1 MKTNHFLNMIAKL
14 RQREEVMLY
23 GNLLEV
29 HAEDGMEV
37 QVFLKDEYERESLN
51 YPYDVPKYDPIAA
64 LWAAKTVYF
73 AAQLM
78 LYRTHKG
85 KDLDQIISDFPG
97 VISPGAMLSADLCLR
112 FVPHMIT
119 QLKLIDPEDALIEVL
134 ERQLYHWHYSGVHYT
149 LDSEQLDLS
158 LISRDPCL
166 HQLYCNRIIQHKNL
180 PLAINLNFKERIK
193 ANLGIYASEFWDD
206 FKIEIESNTHTH
218 E

>member
-14 RQREEVMLY
+14 RQHEEVMLY
-23 GNLLEV
+23 GHLLQV
-29 HAEDGMEV
+29 QVEDSMEV
-37 QVFLKDEYERESLN
+37 QVFLKEEYERESVD
-51 YPYDVPKYDPIAA
+51 YPYTIPAFDPAGA

-78 LYRTHKG
+78 LYRRHEEKE
-85 KDLDQIISDFPG
+85 LDQILSDFPG
-97 VISPGAMLSADLCLR
+97 VINPAAMLSADLCLR

-134 ERQLYHWHYSGVHYT
+134 ERQLRQWHYSGVNYA
-149 LDSEQLDLS
+149 LEIDQLDLS

-166 HQLYCNRIIQHKNL
+166 HQLYCNRIITYKNL
-180 PLAINLNFKERIK
+180 TLALNLNFKERIK

-206 FKIEIESNTHTH
+206 FKLETESNTRTH